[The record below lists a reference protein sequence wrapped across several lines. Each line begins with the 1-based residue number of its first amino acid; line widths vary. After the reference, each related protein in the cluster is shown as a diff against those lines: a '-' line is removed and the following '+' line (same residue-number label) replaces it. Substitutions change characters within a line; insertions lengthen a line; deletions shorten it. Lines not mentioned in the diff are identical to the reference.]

1 MTAFGANLRPLLAP
15 RRRHEIIELFWE
27 SFKSNFAFVE
37 DKDGRCGGKKPAR
50 PMSKQRTP
58 EMARL
63 RLTMHNAY
71 YLT

>member
-15 RRRHEIIELFWE
+15 RRRHEIIEPFSE
-27 SFKSNFAFVE
+27 SFQSKFAFVE
-37 DKDGRCGGKKPAR
+37 AKDGRCEGKNPAR
-50 PMSKQRTP
+50 PGSKQRTS

-71 YLT
+71 FLA